1 MSNASSSYATIK
13 ANSYVYKS
21 LLSQSRLMAYVDVFS
36 IFALIAFLLIPL
48 AFLFNTEN
56 KHKESSKHKTIMM
69 KQIPGDRI

>member
-1 MSNASSSYATIK
+1 MANASSSFASIK
-13 ANSYVYKS
+13 TNSYLYKS
-21 LLSQSRLMAYVDVFS
+21 LLSQSRLMSYVDVFS

-56 KHKESSKHKTIMM
+56 RNKTSPKHRTIVL